1 VVEAK
6 QLYYLSKRIVTA
18 TTRCAV
24 DHFDIHLILPDFSQ
38 INLSIPFKHIIQSL
52 LVKPI
57 LLSSF
62 LLEVILNRFSYNTI
76 QWVLNHVDLHLPG
89 EDQGGIDHDRNGD
102 SCAEIGIAGDE
113 RMMQKALH
121 ARTAH
126 TLPPL
131 YPEISTLESRDP
143 HRPKGGFWR
152 HSLWSEIT
160 VATYAYTAERALRG
174 PLNTFH
180 SFVSG
185 QYCSVRIDTTAIGD
199 INLTL
204 APPTNGK
211 FELYA
216 MQSNGEGVLELFIT
230 REELLVFIAKSCM
243 KKSSLLSPCFLDN
256 IDILAPLYEEDLH
269 RFLLS
274 SIVIHN
280 SPVAPSAEIVNDIDS
295 QLFYSEQEEVNF
307 KKNGYDIDTYNVI
320 VPSMKLLEGKGML
333 CGHMHEKIL

>member
-1 VVEAK
+1 MEAT
-6 QLYYLSKRIVTA
+6 QLYYLSKRIITA

-38 INLSIPFKHIIQSL
+38 INLSIPFKYIIQSL

-62 LLEVILNRFSYNTI
+62 LLEVILNQFSYNTI

-89 EDQGGIDHDRNGD
+89 EDQGVINDGRNGD
-102 SCAEIGIAGDE
+102 SYAEIGVAGDE
-113 RMMQKALH
+113 RMMRKALH
-121 ARTAH
+121 ARTAYA
-126 TLPPL
+126 LPPS
-131 YPEISTLESRDP
+131 YPETSTSESLGQ

-152 HSLWSEIT
+152 QSLLREVT

-185 QYCSVRIDTTAIGD
+185 QYCSVRMNTTAIGD

-216 MQSNGEGVLELFIT
+216 MQGDGERVFELFIT
-230 REELLVFIAKSCM
+230 REELLVFVAKCCM
-243 KKSSLLSPCFLDN
+243 KKSSLLPPCFLGN
-256 IDILAPLYEEDLH
+256 MDILAPLYEEDLH

-274 SIVIHN
+274 SIIIHD
-280 SPVAPSAEIVNDIDS
+280 SPVAPSSAEIINDIDG
-295 QLFYSEQEEVNF
+295 QLLYSEQEEVNF
-307 KKNGYDIDTYNVI
+307 KNNGYDMDIYNVLA
-320 VPSMKLLEGKGML
+320 PSMKLPENEGMWTYAS
-333 CGHMHEKIL
+333 